1 MQLGKRLLLFTS
13 QSVPFISS
21 VLVYEAEKCSVA
33 NVSGPSH
40 SHHEHIWY
48 GSGMMEDPGCL
59 CSIWSPQKALR
70 HLMEAANLLCPTVS
84 PTHELDFVHFGMM
97 AHFLPEHSSHNNS
110 LYIYLYVCMPSR
122 LSRWLVFGA
131 FCITF
136 NFSRSLQIF
145 SIFFIFIFFYIT
157 GLYSVTSR
165 KVMLLCF

>member
-1 MQLGKRLLLFTS
+1 MQLGKRWLLLTS
-13 QSVPFISS
+13 QLVPFISS

-70 HLMEAANLLCPTVS
+70 HSMEATNLLCPTVS

-97 AHFLPEHSSHNNS
+97 GHFLPEHSSTEHCT
-110 LYIYLYVCMPSR
+110 YIYMYVCH
-122 LSRWLVFGA
+122 LG
-131 FCITF
+131 
-136 NFSRSLQIF
+136 FSDDWF
-145 SIFFIFIFFYIT
+145 SVLF
-157 GLYSVTSR
+157 V
-165 KVMLLCF
+165 